1 MKNWFAFSFFT
12 LCLILGLS
20 QGVWA
25 AGSPMKNHSRKT
37 DAAQELIRR
46 VTRDSSFPV
55 SLKISKQ
62 GNNTYYRY
70 AVNNGKLSIIGL
82 IMCHCAVVSMI
93 IKKNN
98 GWGLYT

>member
-1 MKNWFAFSFFT
+1 MKIDLKNWFAFSFFT

-70 AVNNGKLSIIGL
+70 AVNNGKLSIIGSDN
-82 IMCHCAVVSMI
+82 VSLCR
-93 IKKNN
+93 
-98 GWGLYT
+98 GFYDYP